1 MTKCMC
7 IKQGDKQRNSAQL
20 RLQSLGNTNSAKTPR
35 GHSELEKKPK
45 TEASRPKGTQKQIAA
60 ALLTGSIHNT

>member
-1 MTKCMC
+1 MYVHKTSWEAEEL
-7 IKQGDKQRNSAQL
+7 ISAQV

-45 TEASRPKGTQKQIAA
+45 TEASRPKGTQKQIPA
-60 ALLTGSIHNT
+60 ALLTGSIHNA